1 MQKIKNKKN
10 HVMEVLINLLWLMTK
25 IQNKI
30 IGVTSVSSEGDDK
43 DRVSVT
49 GDNVDIICLAN
60 HLKKKFNSVTILS
73 AEEVKKPK
81 SPEEKKKEED
91 KKKEEEKK
99 KMMEACRDVLFSC
112 NKCHNSSCNGKCDKC
127 TKCESSKCDGKH
139 CVTIC
144 FKCEN
149 AKCNGNQCNSC
160 SNCHNKK
167 CNGCTSKPPSSSFI
181 QYHQW
186 WTCPK

>member
-1 MQKIKNKKN
+1 MKNEKCRNKALKTA
-10 HVMEVLINLLWLMTK
+10 VEVK
-25 IQNKI
+25 
-30 IGVTSVSSEGDDK
+30 GVTSVSLEGDDK
-43 DRVSVT
+43 DRVSVA

-81 SPEEKKKEED
+81 SAEEKKKEED
-91 KKKEEEKK
+91 KKKEEENK
-99 KMMEACRDVLFSC
+99 KMIEACRSC
-112 NKCHNSSCNGKCDKC
+112 IKCHNINCHGKCDKC

-149 AKCNGNQCNSC
+149 TKCNGNQCNSC